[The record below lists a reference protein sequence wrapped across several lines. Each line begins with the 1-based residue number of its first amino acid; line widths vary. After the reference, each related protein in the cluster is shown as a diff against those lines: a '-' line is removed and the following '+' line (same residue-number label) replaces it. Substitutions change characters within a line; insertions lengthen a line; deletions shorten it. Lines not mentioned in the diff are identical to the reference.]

1 MVLTPNKD
9 KHRLNRR
16 LCWMTRRN
24 SIDWKYNW
32 SILRKWLGKR
42 GFILD
47 SLLSIQPSIYRSVV
61 IAIEQQ
67 SWSTMGKTKKKTN
80 LWLCCCSTINMNLN
94 IIIKPRR
101 PLPFVAGGFA
111 ARWMIDSLVGNEC
124 DGQKINCGQ
133 WLRDKGH
140 GRAQTPTPLLSV
152 LLCNSQSIV

>member
-1 MVLTPNKD
+1 MELTPNKD

-42 GFILD
+42 GLFQIFFF
-47 SLLSIQPSIYRSVV
+47 PSIYRSVV

-67 SWSTMGKTKKKTN
+67 SWSTMGKAKKKTN

-101 PLPFVAGGFA
+101 PLPFVVAGGFA

-124 DGQKINCGQ
+124 DGQKINYGQ

-140 GRAQTPTPLLSV
+140 GRAHPLLFFLFYSV
-152 LLCNSQSIV
+152 VCTSQSNV